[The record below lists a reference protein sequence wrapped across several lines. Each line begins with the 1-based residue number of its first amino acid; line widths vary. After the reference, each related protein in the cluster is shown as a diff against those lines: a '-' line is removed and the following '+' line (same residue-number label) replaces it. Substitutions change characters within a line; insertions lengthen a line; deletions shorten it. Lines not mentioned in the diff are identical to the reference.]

1 MLRTIKGISYIIP
14 HHFLQMQPV
23 FTNFVLSKQI
33 KDYSILYFMK
43 VASAM
48 CVIKNKVRL

>member
-14 HHFLQMQPV
+14 HLFLQMQPV

-43 VASAM
+43 AASAM